1 MIWQS
6 LFKDWNHFSQTVRID
21 RVHFVD
27 DRFEILQF
35 MKAFEY
41 HSELVS
47 SDTAIIEENSV
58 DNLMVK
64 ELTSRS
70 QTSAITI
77 R

>member
-1 MIWQS
+1 
-6 LFKDWNHFSQTVRID
+6 
-21 RVHFVD
+21 
-27 DRFEILQF
+27 

-41 HSELVS
+41 HCELVS